1 VTQPAF
7 SVRNL
12 TVFLQSRTGLRR
24 VLDDVGLEVRKGR
37 TFALLGESGSG
48 KTCLVQSVLGLH
60 PGEPG
65 VVRGSAEV
73 LGRDVFAESQRFVS
87 FQDGTEP
94 VIAKDLAGWRR
105 TVRKTWGDRLGR
117 EVCLVPQ
124 DAGTSLSPFHT
135 VGRMIEVALKRGNP
149 DLSPGDS
156 REEALRWLERVEM
169 YDVEKV
175 GRCYVQEL
183 SGGMAQRVAIA
194 LALAPGPELLI
205 ADEPTTGLDATLRIS
220 ILALLKSMVAQ
231 RGATLLLVTHDN
243 AAARLLASDV
253 AVLYEGRVVETGPV
267 GRVLDPRTAHK
278 HPYTRFLLDSEYK
291 LLEGGAPRRMRK
303 RDAASVTGCPYAPQC
318 DRVDAACESA
328 PPPLLD
334 AEGGHRIACLKREG

>member
-1 VTQPAF
+1 MTAF

-24 VLDDVGLEVRKGR
+24 VLDNVGLEVRKGR

-73 LGRDVFAESQRFVS
+73 LGRDVFADAHRYVS
-87 FQDGTEP
+87 FREGPEAAID
-94 VIAKDLAGWRR
+94 KDLAGWRR
-105 TVRKTWGDRLGR
+105 AVRDAWGGRLGR

-135 VGRMIEVALKRGNP
+135 VGRMIEVALRRGDP
-149 DLSPGDS
+149 SLSPRDS
-156 REEALRWLERVEM
+156 RQEALRWLERVEM

-231 RGATLLLVTHDN
+231 RGATLILVTHDN

-267 GRVLDPRTAHK
+267 GRVLDARVAHK
-278 HPYTRFLLDSEYK
+278 HPYTRFLLDSEHK
-291 LLEGGAPRRMRK
+291 LLEGGSPRRVR
-303 RDAASVTGCPYAPQC
+303 RDARASVKGCPYAPQC
-318 DRVDAACESA
+318 DRVEESCTAA
-328 PPPLLD
+328 PPPLRAA
-334 AEGGHRIACLKREG
+334 AEGDHRIACLKGGG